1 MADEDR
7 ADETGSAGRSRLV
20 TLTLAIVAGIILIVL
35 IVVTTMYFTGYFSDD
50 KSTEVE
56 ETILQLEKEA
66 EATMQRA
73 QELALGPKKETLT
86 APELSRF
93 ENTYFEIDR
102 KLVVNI
108 RDSRKVMQVQVAI
121 MTHYDDRVIANLE
134 KHALSIRSEMLDIM
148 SRVEEAAIEQPGFR
162 RALAHDLRL
171 GINSVLEKYEDFG
184 GVEEVLFSEFVI
196 Q

>member
-7 ADETGSAGRSRLV
+7 ADESGSRRSRLV

-73 QELALGPKKETLT
+73 QELALDLKKKS
-86 APELSRF
+86 SR
-93 ENTYFEIDR
+93 
-102 KLVVNI
+102 L
-108 RDSRKVMQVQVAI
+108 
-121 MTHYDDRVIANLE
+121 L
-134 KHALSIRSEMLDIM
+134 
-148 SRVEEAAIEQPGFR
+148 
-162 RALAHDLRL
+162 
-171 GINSVLEKYEDFG
+171 NSVDLKIRISRLIE
-184 GVEEVLFSEFVI
+184 SWW
-196 Q
+196 